1 MGYRK
6 DVFDRIG
13 GFDNISSTLSG
24 DDDLLI
30 QKAAEE
36 GFKTG
41 TIINDR
47 SFVFTKSK
55 KSYKEYFDQRAR
67 HLSASNYYGIR
78 SKLVLAAWHIAN
90 IIILMSVF
98 LIPVNTLYGL
108 PFIFKL
114 IADTFFTLSLQQK
127 FSYKFIIFEIPFLQI
142 TYELIQIIHYI
153 NGSFKKIKWDKN

>member
-1 MGYRK
+1 MAQIDFPVSGAARSMGYRK

-55 KSYKEYFDQRAR
+55 KSYKEYFDQ
-67 HLSASNYYGIR
+67 I
-78 SKLVLAAWHIAN
+78 WN
-90 IIILMSVF
+90 IL
-98 LIPVNTLYGL
+98 
-108 PFIFKL
+108 
-114 IADTFFTLSLQQK
+114 
-127 FSYKFIIFEIPFLQI
+127 
-142 TYELIQIIHYI
+142 
-153 NGSFKKIKWDKN
+153 